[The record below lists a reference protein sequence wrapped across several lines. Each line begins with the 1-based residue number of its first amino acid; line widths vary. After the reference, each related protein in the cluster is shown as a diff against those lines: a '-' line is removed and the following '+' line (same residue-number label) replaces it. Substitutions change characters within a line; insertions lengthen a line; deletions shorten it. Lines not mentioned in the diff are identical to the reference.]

1 MKLSGGR
8 QVVDLG
14 GASRGSRFFLQP
26 IYLFAYLF
34 VFLHLLIYVLIYY
47 LFIYLIIC
55 IYESI
60 NV

>member
-1 MKLSGGR
+1 M
-8 QVVDLG
+8 DLG

-26 IYLFAYLF
+26 IYLFAHLF